1 MGKINLRLGDLRKKK
16 KMTQQELADDVG
28 VSFQTISKW
37 ETGMNMPDITMLPVL
52 AEYFQVSTDQLLGL
66 KTLEGE
72 EYVQEETAM
81 KEFWNKK
88 LEYLLRAR
96 KGYWNDDYVQFLV
109 SQVWKIDK
117 PVSVLDCGCGYGYLG
132 LLLLPHLPEGSTYTG
147 IDFAEDL
154 IQKGKSLFLAKG
166 MQGEFICENVCQY
179 RAENQFDMV
188 ICQAVLRHLD
198 RPAEFLQKMISF
210 AKPGGYVVSIDANR
224 EFECCG
230 LYIEGMDYQ
239 ELCQHEGL
247 VKKWQ
252 TELKMQ
258 GRDYAFA
265 IRAAHMM
272 RKMGLLDV
280 DVRMNDKVE
289 FVTSQLGEY
298 EEIKQ
303 DFIQYNDW
311 AFGLGEKEKEKLT
324 QRLLNRGLSYKE
336 AEAYCNRSVKI
347 ADFFAAHPGAEYTF
361 VKGHMISY
369 GKKADSS
376 N

>member
-1 MGKINLRLGDLRKKK
+1 MGKINLRIGDLRKKK
-16 KMTQQELADDVG
+16 KMTQQELANAIG

-37 ETGMNMPDITMLPVL
+37 ETGMNMPDISMLPVL
-52 AEYFQVSTDQLLGL
+52 AEYFQVTTDQLLGL
-66 KTLEGE
+66 EPLEGE
-72 EYVQEETAM
+72 AYIPEKTATE
-81 KEFWNKK
+81 EFWNKK
-88 LEYLLRAR
+88 LEYLLRSR
-96 KGYWNDDYVQFLV
+96 KGYWNEDYVRFLV

-117 PVSVLDCGCGYGYLG
+117 PVSILDCGCGYGYLG
-132 LLLLPHLPEGSTYTG
+132 LLLLPFLPQGSTYTG

-166 MQGEFICENVCQY
+166 MKAEFICANVFQY
-179 RAENQFDMV
+179 MAENQYDLVM
-188 ICQAVLRHLD
+188 CQAVLRHLD
-198 RPAEFLQKMISF
+198 YPAEFLQKMISF

-289 FVTSQLGEY
+289 FVTSQLEEY

-303 DFIQYNDW
+303 DFIVYNDW
-311 AFGLGEKEKEKLT
+311 AFGLGGKEREKLI
-324 QRLLNRGLSYKE
+324 QRLLNRGLSHKE
-336 AEAYCNRSVKI
+336 AEAYCDRSAKI
-347 ADFFAAHPGAEYTF
+347 ADFFVANPGAEYTF

-369 GKKADSS
+369 GKKAYSPD
-376 N
+376 